1 MPRTHRIGRRPDPT
15 VLSLLNEVSVRSV
28 LPLPPGCQGPRRLA
42 ALLLSQ
48 QPEHSTSTSRRDR
61 RASAR
66 QRAGRY
72 CPSWIDQHV
81 DARAAQGESG
91 ANYAARAHANEP
103 DEYVVRLA
111 ALELLSAAKIAYLL
125 QPGQIQRATKIS
137 VGERSQDPPAATIS
151 GRSQLDRRSIDTRRA
166 GGETSVLSSHAI
178 GRVSTHRHRA
188 SEVSH
193 RSAHATRA
201 ARPMPAPEAVPRT
214 TGGSG
219 RRTEPRTAGGFGRDS
234 AGSVDRDP

>member
-15 VLSLLNEVSVRSV
+15 VLSLQTEVSSSESPTSSPRSQ
-28 LPLPPGCQGPRRLA
+28 GGPRRLA

-48 QPEHSTSTSRRDR
+48 QPEHSTSTARRDR

-72 CPSWIDQHV
+72 CPSWIDQHF

-91 ANYAARAHANEP
+91 ANYAARAHVNEP
-103 DEYVVRLA
+103 DEYGVRLA

-137 VGERSQDPPAATIS
+137 LGERSQDPLQPRSVADPNSIA
-151 GRSQLDRRSIDTRRA
+151 GRSTHDRLAARRSCCGATRSAGCQHTLSLIHISEPTRR
-166 GGETSVLSSHAI
+166 TPI
-178 GRVSTHRHRA
+178 
-188 SEVSH
+188 
-193 RSAHATRA
+193 
-201 ARPMPAPEAVPRT
+201 
-214 TGGSG
+214 
-219 RRTEPRTAGGFGRDS
+219 
-234 AGSVDRDP
+234 